1 MNVYIR
7 ALNNFPTDD
16 WGVTALMGF
25 RMKGTNV
32 KFYEDIEEVPLNRNS
47 MVVGYIEDTKWFFEQ
62 MGWKVDYGLSL
73 PTDLR
78 NLKYLKRYVT
88 KVWDCEDIISHID
101 NNFIKFPFFLKP
113 VNVKT
118 FYPSIIKWKNE
129 LTPYENCKEFI
140 ISQLIDIVSEYRCYI
155 IDKKIVG
162 CYNYL
167 GDFYQYP
174 NLKLVDE
181 MINAFEN
188 APIGY
193 SIDVAVLKNGE
204 TCLIEC
210 NDGWSLGNYG
220 LEPKLY
226 TRLLT
231 ERWIEILKQNPLN

>member
-7 ALNNFPTDD
+7 GLNNFPTDD
-16 WGVTALMGF
+16 WGMSALMGF
-25 RMKGTNV
+25 RLKGTNV
-32 KFYEDIEEVPLNRNS
+32 HFYENLEEIPLNRNT

-62 MGWKVDYGLSL
+62 MNWEVPYDLTL
-73 PTDLR
+73 PIELWTER
-78 NLKYLKRYVT
+78 YLKRYIT
-88 KVWDCEDIISHID
+88 KYSSYEDLKNCCKIID
-101 NNFIKFPFFLKP
+101 FPIFLKP
-113 VNVKT
+113 NNVKS
-118 FYPSIIKWKNE
+118 FYPTIIKNLDDLK
-129 LTPYENCKEFI
+129 PYENCKDFL
-140 ISQLIDIVSEYRCYI
+140 ISELIDIVSEYRCYI

-167 GDFYQYP
+167 GSVYHYP
-174 NLKLVDE
+174 NLSLVDD
-181 MINAFEN
+181 MIKEFTD

-231 ERWIEILKQNPLN
+231 ERWIEILKSNPLKY